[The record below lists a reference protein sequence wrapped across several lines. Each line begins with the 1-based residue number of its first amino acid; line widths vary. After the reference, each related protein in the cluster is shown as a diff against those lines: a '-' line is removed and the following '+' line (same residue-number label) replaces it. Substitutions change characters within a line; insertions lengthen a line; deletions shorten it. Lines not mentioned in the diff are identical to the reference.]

1 MKDDSV
7 YSRNVLMHD
16 CLGVDLVFVYRAVEQ
31 DVPRLKRA
39 CEGALDERESSA
51 CATGNIG
58 NTGPHNS
65 GCTRRAPLVAGSESR
80 GVSAA
85 RGRAEGAR

>member
-1 MKDDSV
+1 
-7 YSRNVLMHD
+7 MHD

-51 CATGNIG
+51 WYDGAT
-58 NTGPHNS
+58 
-65 GCTRRAPLVAGSESR
+65 
-80 GVSAA
+80 
-85 RGRAEGAR
+85 